1 VKVRDLLRH
10 FDVELQEFGEDRAKT
25 RCPRRESHTN
35 EDEHPSCEISLSN
48 GSFRCHACGF
58 TGDVIDFVAKTTN
71 STRTAILSMA
81 EQLGTPEDETLIDVE
96 IPERWHQAL
105 LQNPAAMKLLEQRKG
120 LNFASIVKH
129 RLGYTGNR
137 FSMPV
142 YTGDGKVANVR
153 QWSSTDKERK
163 VIGVP
168 GHNKRRLYPVAELEN
183 DIICIVEGE
192 MKALLLIQLGFHA
205 VSPTAGAGTWSKEW
219 GELFRDKIV
228 VVIYD
233 IDKQGREGALKVC
246 QSVSPHARL
255 VKDIV
260 LPLSIE
266 DYPHG
271 DVTDFIVKGGHTKEE
286 LHTAIR
292 DAATWTASPLVGEM
306 AQDEQIYDVSLGQ
319 SSEAKFYGKLVRVSC
334 VVSAKDTAP
343 FTVPKKFQVR
353 CLRNQEYCAFCPI
366 STKESDAPE
375 IDIGDKDPVLL
386 ELVNIKL
393 DKQPLAL
400 KKAARIPSMC
410 RICAFIPMEM
420 HNIEEVRLIPQLKIA
435 ENGSEHVVR
444 RAFYVGHGVETNTSY
459 EIEAKCMPEPNTQYA
474 TLLIY
479 KAQAQVDSLSKFQVT
494 PVIRE
499 QLSIFQC
506 DADDAAIDAKLSDIY
521 TDMERNVTRIRQ
533 RHALHQVYD
542 MVYHSVLYI
551 PFQGQIHKGWVEAL
565 VLGDSSQG
573 KSAALTAMMRHYS
586 LGEKIDCKGSSI
598 AGLLGGLQETAK
610 RWFISWGV
618 ITLNDRRLV
627 ALEEAKGMTTET
639 IAKMTDA
646 RSSGVVEISK
656 IEKAKTTCRCRLI
669 WISNSRSGRKLDTYN
684 YGVEAVRELIGSL
697 EDVRRFD
704 LAVTVASKDVPE
716 EVINARMESLA
727 DVKHHY
733 TSDRCRDLILWTWS
747 RRADQ
752 IHFDDDAIDEVL
764 NTATAM
770 GKKYTSAIP
779 LVESADQ
786 RLKLARLSCSLA
798 ARLYSTDDGERLI
811 VRAAHVRSVTKFL
824 YKIYD
829 SNSFGYLEYSNLLLG
844 EVTLDDEPV
853 VRKAILD
860 LSYASDVVNALLNAS
875 VITSTDFLDW
885 AGLTFDEARNL
896 LGLLVRKRALKRYR
910 SAYVKTPAFLK
921 LLKDLRDSKDVKDPA
936 PPSHKADEE
945 L

>member
-1 VKVRDLLRH
+1 MRARDLLKH
-10 FDVELQEFGEDRAKT
+10 FDIELNEFGDERAKT
-25 RCPRRESHTN
+25 RCPRREAHAN
-35 EDEHPSCEISLSN
+35 EDEHPSCEISLSS
-48 GSFRCHACGF
+48 GSFKCHACGL
-58 TGDVIDFVAKTTN
+58 TGDVIDFVAMATS
-71 STRTAILSMA
+71 STRAAILSMA
-81 EQLGTPEDETLIDVE
+81 EQLGGADDESVVDVT

-120 LNFASIVKH
+120 LTMPTVVKY

-142 YTGDGKVANVR
+142 YSGDGRVMNVR
-153 QWSSTDKERK
+153 QWSPTDKERK
-163 VIGVP
+163 VIGIP
-168 GHNKRRLYPVAELEN
+168 GHNKRRLYPIAELEH
-183 DIICIVEGE
+183 DVVCVVEGE

-205 VSPTAGAGTWSKEW
+205 LSPTAGAGTWSRDW
-219 GELFRDKIV
+219 GELFKDKIV
-228 VVIYD
+228 VVMYD
-233 IDKQGREGALKVC
+233 IDKRGREGALRVC
-246 QSVSPHARL
+246 QSVSPHARM
-255 VKDIV
+255 VKDVV
-260 LPLSIE
+260 LPLAIE

-271 DVTDFIVKGGHTKEE
+271 DVTDYVVKAGHS
-286 LHTAIR
+286 ADDVRRVIR
-292 DAATWTASPLVGEM
+292 DAKPWTATPLVGELE
-306 AQDEQIYDVSLGQ
+306 QDEQVYDVSLGA
-319 SSEAKFYGKLVRVSC
+319 SSEAKYYGKLVRVSC

-353 CLRNQEYCAFCPI
+353 CLRNQDYCAFCPI
-366 STKESDAPE
+366 CTMESDAPE
-375 IDIGDKDPVLL
+375 IEIGDKDPVLL

-393 DKQPLAL
+393 DKQPFAL
-400 KKAARIPSMC
+400 RKAARIPAMC
-410 RICAFIPMEM
+410 RLSAFVPTEM
-420 HNIEEVRLIPQLKIA
+420 FNVEEVRLIPQLKIA

-444 RAFYVGHGVETNTSY
+444 RAFYVGHGIETNTSY

-479 KAQAQVDSLSKFQVT
+479 KAQAQVDSLSKFKIT
-494 PVIRE
+494 PLIRSE
-499 QLSIFQC
+499 LSAFQC
-506 DADDAAIDAKLSDIY
+506 DPTDEAIDAKLHDIY

-533 RHALHQVYD
+533 RHSLHQVYD
-542 MVYHSVLYI
+542 LVYHSVLYV
-551 PFQGQIHKGWVEAL
+551 PFQGQVHKGWVEAL

-586 LGEKIDCKGSSI
+586 LGEKIDCKGSSV

-627 ALEEAKGMTTET
+627 ALEEAKGMTTDT

-704 LAVTVASKDVPE
+704 LAVTLASKDVPE
-716 EVINARMESLA
+716 EVINARIEALP
-727 DVKHHY
+727 DVQHTY
-733 TSDRCRDLILWTWS
+733 TSDRCRDLILWAWS

-752 IHFDDDAIDEVL
+752 VVFEDDAVDEIL

-770 GKKYTSAIP
+770 GKKYTSSIP

-786 RLKLARLSCSLA
+786 RLKLARLSASMA

-811 VRAAHVRSVTKFL
+811 VRAAHVRSVTRFL
-824 YKIYD
+824 QSIYD
-829 SNSFGYLEYSNLLLG
+829 STSFGYLEYSNLLLG

-853 VRKAILD
+853 VRKAVLE
-860 LSYASDVVNALLNAS
+860 LSYAKDTINALLNTS
-875 VITSTDFLDW
+875 VISNTDLLDW

-896 LGLLVRKRALKRYR
+896 TGLLVRKRALKRYR

-921 LLKDLRDSKDVKDPA
+921 LLKELRDSADVKEPPA
-936 PPSHKADEE
+936 PRHEEE